1 MVKSYSPQI
10 GGVQEQMS
18 DLLSKYGPPTQVVI
32 LFVIFLGVVFLPK
45 LPKGLAEQ
53 SDTSYGRLI
62 HLGLVYFVT
71 QTYGWTIGIVLAVF
85 SALLISA
92 GSNQR
97 LPVSVKEGFNS
108 DIKLIDSSHKWFVE
122 KILGENPLLI
132 EEENVITLPVQST
145 TRRGTGSY
153 GGGVQNTSVSM

>member
-18 DLLSKYGPPTQVVI
+18 DLLSKYGPPTQV
-32 LFVIFLGVVFLPK
+32 LLLLVIFLGVVFLPK
-45 LPKGLAEQ
+45 LPTELADQ
-53 SDTSYGRLI
+53 SDTVYGRLF
-62 HLGLVYFVT
+62 HSGLVYFVT
-71 QTYGWTIGIVLAVF
+71 QTYGWPTGIVMALF

-97 LPVSVKEGFNS
+97 LPGSIKEGFNS
-108 DIKLIDSSHKWFVE
+108 DITIIDSSHKWFVE
-122 KILGENPLLI
+122 KVLGENPLLI
-132 EEENVITLPVQST
+132 EEENVITMPVQST
-145 TRRGTGSY
+145 NRRGTGSY